1 MELCS
6 LEDAFPNIQT
16 GSPFVGGKD
25 AYSSKE
31 ERRAARKKAKRCKAM
46 APSVAM
52 YQSFASVD
60 PDRPAVVRAEEIPP
74 FQIGGASSQIQETRG
89 GQEEEGFRTPQLPGS
104 SCLFSDPG
112 YPEYFGKDE
121 EDVEEGF
128 SSYSRL
134 AGDNPNY
141 VLQPDLLSG
150 AFDGKGVDKASGGGS
165 GTGAISGPH
174 LPAPNMNDVWKPLTE
189 SGTPTSFLPNSI
201 SAMPGWLLGAAD
213 AQKPKEPEH
222 TATTIT
228 HEETKSKLLPLPP
241 AFLGE
246 AEKRELLSR
255 IEELQRQLK
264 AVETEKAKAH
274 KMSQGETLV
283 IVGGGIGILMAL
295 DILCYLS

>member
-1 MELCS
+1 
-6 LEDAFPNIQT
+6 
-16 GSPFVGGKD
+16 
-25 AYSSKE
+25 
-31 ERRAARKKAKRCKAM
+31 
-46 APSVAM
+46 M

-74 FQIGGASSQIQETRG
+74 FQVGGSGSAHLQETKG
-89 GQEEEGFRTPQLPGS
+89 GQDQGEAEGFRTPQLPGS

-128 SSYSRL
+128 SSYSKL

-141 VLQPDLLSG
+141 LLQPDVLSG
-150 AFDGKGVDKASGGGS
+150 AFDGKGVDKASGS
-165 GTGAISGPH
+165 TGAISGPH

-201 SAMPGWLLGAAD
+201 SAMPGWLLGAQAKEE
-213 AQKPKEPEH
+213 QKEPDYK
-222 TATTIT
+222 ATTVT
-228 HEETKSKLLPLPP
+228 NEETRSKLLPLPP

-264 AVETEKAKAH
+264 NVEVEKAQAH

-283 IVGGGIGILMAL
+283 IVGGGVAILMAL
-295 DILCYLS
+295 DVLCYLS